1 MTRRPG
7 WRRSRDLLGSTVLI
21 DGAARCGNLAAM
33 FGPRHVLRL
42 FSCLTALAVA
52 GCANNSARETPGA
65 VSGGPP
71 RPQMVVVNDLA
82 VSPDLVIIDRD
93 FATRLESKL
102 GTMTG
107 DVVKA
112 ITAKRVN
119 DEIVA
124 TVVVLVGAAGFN
136 ARPAKPDD
144 APPKNALVVAGRLH
158 TVDQGNRQPRNP
170 VVFGSGS
177 SVVADMTLSQISE
190 GGEKPLLTFTTQ
202 TGSGRQPAAAALSA
216 AIATVL
222 AAKSAPDVNLS
233 PAVEAEARGLGRAIA
248 DKTIAYAEQQGWATK
263 SYSLAQFEE
272 TRPATNRPDRRPVA
286 AERQSGSPPSTKA
299 VPCQAFTKN
308 ERGHWHVKGPVTFDI
323 GTAENQTLQDVEIP
337 PKFFIIGGVDLYD
350 LLEKKCSGWRP
361 TVKLR

>member
-1 MTRRPG
+1 
-7 WRRSRDLLGSTVLI
+7 
-21 DGAARCGNLAAM
+21 M
-33 FGPRHVLRL
+33 FDPSAIRL
-42 FSCLTALAVA
+42 FICLISLAVA
-52 GCANNSARETPGA
+52 GCAGSSVSSPAGGA
-65 VSGGPP
+65 PP
-71 RPQMVVVNDLA
+71 RPQTVVVNDLA

-124 TVVVLVGAAGFN
+124 TVVVLVGATGFN
-136 ARPAKPDD
+136 VRPARPDE
-144 APPKNALVVAGRLH
+144 APPKNALIINGRVH
-158 TVDQGNRQPRNP
+158 APDQNNRQPRNP
-170 VVFGSGS
+170 ISFSIGS

-190 GGEKPLLTFTTQ
+190 GGEKQLLAIAAQ
-202 TGSGRQPAAAALSA
+202 AGSGRQPGGAALNA

-233 PAVEAEARGLGRAIA
+233 PGVEAEARGLGRAIA
-248 DKTIAYAEQQGWATK
+248 DKIIAYAEQQGWATK
-263 SYSLAQFEE
+263 SYSPAQFEE
-272 TRPATNRPDRRPVA
+272 TRPATNRPDTRPVA
-286 AERQSGSPPSTKA
+286 AAPQTRPSNSAKS
-299 VPCQAFTKN
+299 VPCEAFRKN
-308 ERGHWHVKGPVTFDI
+308 ERGHWYVKGPVTFDI

-337 PKFFIIGGVDLYD
+337 PKFFMIGGVDLYD
-350 LLEKKCSGWRP
+350 LLDKKCSGWHP

>member
-7 WRRSRDLLGSTVLI
+7 CHRSRDPLGSTALI
-21 DGAARCGNLAAM
+21 DGAARYGNLAAM

-42 FSCLTALAVA
+42 FICLISLALA
-52 GCANNSARETPGA
+52 GCANNSVQETPGA
-65 VSGGPP
+65 VSSGPP
-71 RPQMVVVNDLA
+71 RPQTVVVNDLV
-82 VSPDLVIIDRD
+82 VSPDVVIIDRD

-119 DEIVA
+119 DEIAA
-124 TVVVLVGAAGFN
+124 TVVVLVGTAGFN

-158 TVDQGNRQPRNP
+158 AVDQGNRQPRNP
-170 VVFGSGS
+170 VAFGTGS

-190 GGEKPLLTFTTQ
+190 GGEKQLLTFTTQ
-202 TGSGRQPAAAALSA
+202 AGSGRQLAAAALSA

-222 AAKSAPDVNLS
+222 AAKSAPEVNLS
-233 PAVEAEARGLGRAIA
+233 PGVEAEARGLGRAIA
-248 DKTIAYAEQQGWATK
+248 DKIIAYAEQQGWATK
-263 SYSLAQFEE
+263 SYSPAQFEE
-272 TRPATNRPDRRPVA
+272 TKPVPTRPEKRPVA
-286 AERQSGSPPSTKA
+286 AARPSESPPSTKA

-308 ERGHWHVKGPVTFDI
+308 ERGHWYVKGPVTFDI

-350 LLEKKCSGWRP
+350 LLEKKCSGWHP